1 MISCR
6 KFFQRDGLSLTETVI
21 VAAIALFGLTAIAA
35 LLANVLLV
43 REVNENLLLA
53 TDLAQTILEK
63 FRNRPWNDI
72 VRLLPTDSSNS
83 VDIFI
88 KDLPEVQSISSE
100 EFPPGAKDSSFLRLK
115 VTKRLSGEPVEIIV
129 EAHIQWVEL
138 LRRSRKNREYK
149 IALILNKYGLNYW
162 INKSG

>member
-1 MISCR
+1 MISR
-6 KFFQRDGLSLTETVI
+6 WKFFQCDGLSLTETVI

-72 VRLLPTDSSNS
+72 VGLLPTGSSNP
-83 VDIFI
+83 VDISI
-88 KDLPEVQSISSE
+88 KDLPEVQNISPE
-100 EFPPGAKDSSFLRLK
+100 EFPPGAKDSSFLRLE
-115 VTKRLSGEPVEIIV
+115 VTRKFADEPVEIIV
-129 EAHIQWVEL
+129 EVHIQWVEI
-138 LRRSRKNREYK
+138 LRRNEKNREYK
-149 IALILNKYGLNYW
+149 AALILNKYGLNYW
-162 INKSG
+162 INKAE